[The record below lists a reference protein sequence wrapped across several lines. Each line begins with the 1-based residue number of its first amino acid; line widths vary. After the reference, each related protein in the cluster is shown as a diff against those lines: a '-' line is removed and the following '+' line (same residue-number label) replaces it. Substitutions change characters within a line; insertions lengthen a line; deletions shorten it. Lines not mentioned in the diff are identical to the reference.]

1 MSPAG
6 RKLNLSPMTERL
18 QLRVTGM
25 SCGGCENAVK
35 RAVAKLD
42 GVREV
47 TASHKDER
55 VEVVYEAGPTGKAA
69 ITRAIEA
76 VGYHVAG

>member
-6 RKLNLSPMTERL
+6 LKLNLSDMTERL
-18 QLRVTGM
+18 RLRVTGM
-25 SCGGCENAVK
+25 TCGGCENAVR

-47 TASHKDER
+47 SASHKDER
-55 VEVVYEAGPTGKAA
+55 VEVVCEEGRADRTA
-69 ITRAIEA
+69 ITKAIEA
-76 VGYHVAG
+76 IGYTVVG

>member
-6 RKLNLSPMTERL
+6 LILNLSDMTERL

-25 SCGGCENAVK
+25 TCGGCENAVR

-55 VEVVYEAGPTGKAA
+55 VEVVYEEGRADRTA
-69 ITRAIEA
+69 ITKAIEA
-76 VGYHVAG
+76 IGYTVVG

>member
-6 RKLNLSPMTERL
+6 LKLNLSDMTERL

-25 SCGGCENAVK
+25 TCGGCENAVR

-47 TASHKDER
+47 SASHKDER
-55 VEVVYEAGPTGKAA
+55 VEVVYEEGRADRTQ
-69 ITRAIEA
+69 ITKAIEA
-76 VGYHVAG
+76 IGYTVVG